1 MKTVGQLNSG
11 AVMGAGAVY
20 AGLGSVWGAL
30 NGTWAMMTGLNK
42 AFEVKEERR
51 WWKVLTVAF
60 GLTTSLA
67 IMGLVALA
75 AMLYGSPAGETIVTD
90 FGIASHPSFL
100 WPIIQWLITAIL
112 LLFSFA
118 LVYRF
123 GPNLRD
129 RRWRWSI
136 PGAVVAVALQIT
148 STLLLR
154 FYQNHFSSH
163 RIYGGLKAV
172 VELLLWL
179 YFTGAAIFVGCE
191 ANSEIEKAAAK
202 GRRSD
207 EEGYEEKRS
216 GSEGGPIG

>member
-1 MKTVGQLNSG
+1 M
-11 AVMGAGAVY
+11 
-20 AGLGSVWGAL
+20 
-30 NGTWAMMTGLNK
+30 
-42 AFEVKEERR
+42 
-51 WWKVLTVAF
+51 LTIAF

-75 AMLYGSPAGETIVTD
+75 AMLYGSPAAETI
-90 FGIASHPSFL
+90 GQAIGLASHSPFL
-100 WPIIQWLITAIL
+100 WRIVQWLMTARL

-136 PGAVVAVALQIT
+136 PGAVVAVTLQIT

-154 FYQNHFSSH
+154 LYQDHFSSH
-163 RIYGGLKAV
+163 RIYGGLNAV

-179 YFTGAAIFVGCE
+179 YFTGAAIFIGGE
-191 ANSEIEKAAAK
+191 ANSEIQKAAAK
-202 GRRSD
+202 VHRSD
-207 EEGYEEKRS
+207 EEGDEQRRS